1 MMTAKIIILAPGE
14 DNEKYFDFL
23 KSNTEVGKCF
33 SKSTMNTK
41 YMLYPPRVVI
51 RLGIQETENVK
62 AMLIFG
68 LPIIVNWK

>member
-14 DNEKYFDFL
+14 DTEKYFDFL
-23 KSNTEVGKCF
+23 KSNTEVGKCS

-41 YMLYPPRVVI
+41 LYPPRVVI